1 MANILIIL
9 TIFLF
14 PTIILAQTIQVEK
27 KSIVIAVGGTENQ
40 IDKLPYAIALN
51 KGYFQQEGLE
61 VKSIAFGSGTK
72 GLQALIGGGADATQ
86 GAYEHTI
93 RMQLKGINLT
103 CLGTFSRYPG
113 NVLMIP
119 KSKAGI
125 IKNISDLKGK
135 KIGVSAPGAASNN
148 FVAQLLQRE
157 GVNWKDASYV
167 GVGIGSSAV
176 ASIRNTSELDALVNL
191 DPAVTELTR
200 NGDAIILADSRN
212 EKGTKAA
219 FNGDYLA
226 GCVYVKT
233 EFLKQNPGV
242 AQAITN
248 ALVRSMQWLK
258 TASIDEI
265 IASLPNDY
273 YKSNESIYREA
284 LSKNM
289 SAFTWDGIITAQAAQ
304 NVLDSLATME
314 PEFKNIKINLKIT
327 YDNSLTELALKKY
340 GSK

>member
-1 MANILIIL
+1 M
-9 TIFLF
+9 
-14 PTIILAQTIQVEK
+14 AQTIQVEK

-176 ASIRNTSELDALVNL
+176 ASIRNSSELDALVNL

>member
-51 KGYFQQEGLE
+51 KGYFKQEGLE

>member
-1 MANILIIL
+1 MLHLFICLL
-9 TIFLF
+9 LGLSPTFLA
-14 PTIILAQTIQVEK
+14 AQTISPEK
-27 KSIVIAVGGTENQ
+27 KSITIAVGGTENQ

-51 KGYFQQEGLE
+51 KGYFLQEGLD
-61 VKSIAFGSGTK
+61 VKSIAFGSGAK

-119 KSKAGI
+119 KSKAGVI
-125 IKNISDLKGK
+125 RTISDLKGK
-135 KIGVSAPGAASNN
+135 KIGVSSPGSASNN
-148 FVAQLLQRE
+148 FIAQLLQRE
-157 GVNWKDASYV
+157 GINWQDASYI

-176 ASIRNTSELDALVNL
+176 ASIRNNSELDALVNL

-233 EFLKQNPGV
+233 DFVKQNPGV

-248 ALVRSMQWLK
+248 AMIRSMQWLK
-258 TASIDEI
+258 SASIDEI
-265 IASLPNDY
+265 IASLPPEY
-273 YKSNESIYREA
+273 YKSNESVYREA
-284 LSKNM
+284 ISKNI
-289 SAFTWDGIITAQAAQ
+289 SAFTWDGIVTRQAAQ
-304 NVLDSLATME
+304 NVLDALATME
-314 PEFKNIKINLKIT
+314 PEFKTKKVNLNST
-327 YDNSLTELALKKY
+327 YDNSFTEVALKKY

>member
-9 TIFLF
+9 TLFLF
-14 PTIILAQTIQVEK
+14 PTIVLAQTIKVEK